1 VSDPHPARLN
11 ERDDKREVKRVDKR
25 EERREDKRSFLQKLA
40 EFLHPGPDS
49 KDELIETLAEAED
62 NEIINAQSRF
72 MLEGVIR
79 MADMSAGDAMVA
91 ARAWIC
97 CPSMPL

>member
-1 VSDPHPARLN
+1 MSDPHPARLN

-79 MADMSAGDAMVA
+79 MADMSAAGK
-91 ARAWIC
+91 
-97 CPSMPL
+97 LK